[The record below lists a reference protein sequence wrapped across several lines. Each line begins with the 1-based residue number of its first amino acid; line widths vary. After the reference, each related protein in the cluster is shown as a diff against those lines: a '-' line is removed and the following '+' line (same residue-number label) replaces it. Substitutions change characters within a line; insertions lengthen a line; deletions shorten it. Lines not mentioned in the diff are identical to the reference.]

1 MDVAT
6 HEFDRDTAVEAVG
19 AGSYRGRVHPGYSIG
34 QYPNGGYVL
43 SIALRA
49 VAAEL
54 PLPDPLAVSA
64 HYLTPSVHGAPID
77 VEVEVIRAGRG
88 TATAQARCSQDGVER
103 FRVLA
108 TFGDL
113 ERAAGATVELGS
125 PPYLPPIEECSG
137 RDDPSAAGDA
147 TMPNGLVATIRDRFD
162 THLDPA
168 TLGWRSGHLSGRGV
182 IQGYAR
188 FRDGRE
194 PDLMSMMLVADSFP
208 PAVFDLASGGWVPT
222 IEFTVHCRARP
233 APGWLRCRFS
243 TAHLRDG
250 YLEEDGEVWD
260 SDGTLVCQSR
270 QLARFN
276 LARA

>member
-1 MDVAT
+1 MDVAL
-6 HEFDRDTAVEAVG
+6 HEFDRDTAVEPLG
-19 AGSYRGRVHPGYSIG
+19 EGRYRGTVSPGYSIG

-64 HYLTPSVHGAPID
+64 HYVTPSVHGAPID
-77 VEVEVIRAGRG
+77 IEVEVIRAGRG

-103 FRVLA
+103 FRLLA

-113 ERAAGATVELGS
+113 GRAEGATAELGA
-125 PPYLPPIEECSG
+125 PPDLPPVERCLGRSEEAG
-137 RDDPSAAGDA
+137 EAPAA
-147 TMPNGLVATIRDRFD
+147 MPNGLVAAVRERFD
-162 THLDPA
+162 TRLDPA
-168 TLGWRSGHLSGRGV
+168 TVGWLSGNLTGRGV

-188 FRDGRE
+188 FSDGRQ
-194 PDLMSMMLVADSFP
+194 PDLMAMMLIADSFP
-208 PAVFDLASGGWVPT
+208 PAVFDLATGGWVPT
-222 IEFTVHCRARP
+222 IEFTVHCRAHP

-243 TAHLRDG
+243 TSHLRDG

-260 SDGTLVCQSR
+260 SEGTLVCQSR

-276 LARA
+276 VRR